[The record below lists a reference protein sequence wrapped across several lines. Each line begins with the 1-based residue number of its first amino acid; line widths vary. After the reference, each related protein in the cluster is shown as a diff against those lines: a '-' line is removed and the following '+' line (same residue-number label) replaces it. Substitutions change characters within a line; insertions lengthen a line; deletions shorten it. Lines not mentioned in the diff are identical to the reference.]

1 MRVMSLGVLS
11 FLLLLTPLVGSE
23 PEEDNKL
30 ANKLI
35 YIDQQVDPQLFYLS
49 LKKRG
54 ASLHHFS
61 YLDPQNEV
69 LAVAEVN
76 NYEIQPQYEIS
87 TVFCN
92 SIDLYVLQEE
102 LNRIG
107 LSHNS
112 LSFLANKQDI
122 INQFVADFD
131 FREQEILL
139 SSGLNSPKAVS
150 VNPGTKNEKPKEFN
164 SSIWLMA
171 GGALLLTLLGYMQA
185 PRFLSKSKQK
195 KIRSIRKK
203 WINTLWEKGIIDAN
217 KKGKLLNQLDSLTH
231 LIRRGELSHLDL
243 PFSGADPE
251 LEKALRRRKS
261 GESVVNTKETSLD
274 KTSR

>member
-11 FLLLLTPLVGSE
+11 FLFLLTSLVGSE
-23 PEEDNKL
+23 FKEGNQL
-30 ANKLI
+30 TNKLI
-35 YIDQQVDPQLFYLS
+35 YIDQQVDPQLFYLCF
-49 LKKRG
+49 KEKG
-54 ASLHHFS
+54 EPPHHFY
-61 YLDPQNEV
+61 YLDSQNEV
-69 LAVAEVN
+69 LAVAEVI

-92 SIDLYVLQEE
+92 SIDLYVLQQE

-107 LSHNS
+107 LSHDS
-112 LSFLANKQDI
+112 FSFLADKQDI

-139 SSGLNSPKAVS
+139 SSHFKAPKADS
-150 VNPGTKNEKPKEFN
+150 AHSNTKIQKPKEFN

-171 GGALLLTLLGYMQA
+171 AGALLLTLLGYMQG
-185 PRFLSKSKQK
+185 PRFLSKGRQTQV
-195 KIRSIRKK
+195 RSIRKK
-203 WINTLWEKGIIDAN
+203 WVNTLWEKGIIDAN
-217 KKGKLLNQLDSLTH
+217 KKGRLLSQLDSLPN
-231 LIRRGELSHLDL
+231 LISSGKLSHLEL
-243 PFSGADPE
+243 SISGADPE

-261 GESVVNTKETSLD
+261 GESVVKTKETSLD

>member
-11 FLLLLTPLVGSE
+11 FLFLLTSLVGSE
-23 PEEDNKL
+23 FKEDNKL
-30 ANKLI
+30 TNKLI
-35 YIDQQVDPQLFYLS
+35 YIDQQVYPQLFYLS
-49 LKKRG
+49 FKKKG
-54 ASLHHFS
+54 EPPHHFY
-61 YLDPQNEV
+61 YLDSQNEV
-69 LAVAEVN
+69 LAVAEIN

-87 TVFCN
+87 TVYCN

-107 LSHNS
+107 LSHDS
-112 LSFLANKQDI
+112 FSFLADKQDI
-122 INQFVADFD
+122 INQFVTDFD
-131 FREQEILL
+131 FREQEFLL
-139 SSGLNSPKAVS
+139 TSHFKSSKAVS
-150 VNPGTKNEKPKEFN
+150 DIPITKNEKSKEFD
-164 SSIWLMA
+164 SSIWFMI

-185 PRFLSKSKQK
+185 PRFLFKSKQT

-217 KKGKLLNQLDSLTH
+217 KKGKLLNQLDSLTN
-231 LIRRGELSHLDL
+231 LIRRGESSHLDL

-261 GESVVNTKETSLD
+261 GESVVKTKETSLD
-274 KTSR
+274 NTSR

>member
-11 FLLLLTPLVGSE
+11 FLLLLTPLLGSE
-23 PEEDNKL
+23 PKEDNKL
-30 ANKLI
+30 TNKLI
-35 YIDQQVDPQLFYLS
+35 YIDQQVDPKLLYLCF
-49 LKKRG
+49 KKRDE
-54 ASLHHFS
+54 LPHHFQ

-87 TVFCN
+87 TVLCN
-92 SIDLYVLQEE
+92 SIDLYILQEE

-131 FREQEILL
+131 FREQELL
-139 SSGLNSPKAVS
+139 LYSHFRTPKSTSVS
-150 VNPGTKNEKPKEFN
+150 QKTKNEERNEFD
-164 SSIWLMA
+164 SSIWFMVV
-171 GGALLLTLLGYMQA
+171 GALLLTILGYVQA
-185 PRFLSKSKQK
+185 PRFLFRSKQG
-195 KIRSIRKK
+195 KIRAMRKK
-203 WINTLWEKGIIDAN
+203 WVNTLREKGIIDAN
-217 KKGKLLNQLDSLTH
+217 KKGILLSQLDRLPN
-231 LIRRGELSHLDL
+231 LISREELSHLDL
-243 PFSGADPE
+243 PLSGADPE
-251 LEKALRRRKS
+251 LEKALRRRKR
-261 GESVVNTKETSLD
+261 GESVVKTKETSLD

>member
-1 MRVMSLGVLS
+1 MSLGVLS

-30 ANKLI
+30 TNKLI

-54 ASLHHFS
+54 EPPHYFY

-107 LSHNS
+107 LSRNS
-112 LSFLANKQDI
+112 LSFLANKQNI
-122 INQFVADFD
+122 INQFVADLD

-139 SSGLNSPKAVS
+139 SSHFKAQKAVS
-150 VNPGTKNEKPKEFN
+150 DHPKTKKEKPKEFD
-164 SSIWLMA
+164 SSIWLMM

-185 PRFLSKSKQK
+185 PRFLFISKQT
-195 KIRSIRKK
+195 KIRSLRKK
-203 WINTLWEKGIIDAN
+203 WINTLWENGIIDAN
-217 KKGKLLNQLDSLTH
+217 NKGILLSQLDRLPYLISSGKLSY
-231 LIRRGELSHLDL
+231 LDL
-243 PFSGADPE
+243 PLSGTDPE
-251 LEKALRRRKS
+251 LENALRRRKR
-261 GESVVNTKETSLD
+261 GESVVKTKETSLD
-274 KTSR
+274 NTSR

>member
-1 MRVMSLGVLS
+1 MSLGVLS
-11 FLLLLTPLVGSE
+11 FLFLLTSLVGSE
-23 PEEDNKL
+23 FKEDNKL
-30 ANKLI
+30 TNKLI
-35 YIDQQVDPQLFYLS
+35 YIDQQVDPQLFYLCF
-49 LKKRG
+49 KKKG
-54 ASLHHFS
+54 EPPHHFY

-76 NYEIQPQYEIS
+76 NYEFQPQYEIS
-87 TVFCN
+87 SVFCN

-107 LSHNS
+107 LSRNS

-131 FREQEILL
+131 FREQEVLL
-139 SSGLNSPKAVS
+139 SSRLNSRKAIS
-150 VNPGTKNEKPKEFN
+150 VNPGTKNEKPKEFD
-164 SSIWLMA
+164 SSIWFMI

-185 PRFLSKSKQK
+185 PRFLFKSKQK

-217 KKGKLLNQLDSLTH
+217 KKGKLSNQ
-231 LIRRGELSHLDL
+231 
-243 PFSGADPE
+243 F
-251 LEKALRRRKS
+251 
-261 GESVVNTKETSLD
+261 N
-274 KTSR
+274 

>member
-1 MRVMSLGVLS
+1 MSLGVLS
-11 FLLLLTPLVGSE
+11 FLFLLPFLVGSE
-23 PEEDNKL
+23 PKEDNKL
-30 ANKLI
+30 TNKLI
-35 YIDQQVDPQLFYLS
+35 YIDQQIDPQLFYLCF
-49 LKKRG
+49 KKRG
-54 ASLHHFS
+54 KLPHHFY

-76 NYEIQPQYEIS
+76 NYEILPQYEIS
-87 TVFCN
+87 TVYCN

-131 FREQEILL
+131 LREQELLL
-139 SSGLNSPKAVS
+139 SSQFRTPKAASVS
-150 VNPGTKNEKPKEFN
+150 QKIKNEKPNEFD

-185 PRFLSKSKQK
+185 PRFLSKGKQAPV
-195 KIRSIRKK
+195 RSMRKK
-203 WINTLWEKGIIDAN
+203 WVNFLREKGIIDAN
-217 KKGKLLNQLDSLTH
+217 EKGILLSHLDRLPH
-231 LIRRGELSHLDL
+231 LIRSGKLSHLDL
-243 PFSGADPE
+243 PLSGADPE

-261 GESVVNTKETSLD
+261 GESVVKTKETSLD
-274 KTSR
+274 NTSR